1 MLQAPILPV
10 AIIIAIAA
18 VHRELHPGTVEA
30 GWRGQ
35 RLFPFLAIVVV
46 IV

>member
-18 VHRELHPGTVEA
+18 VHRELHPGTC
-30 GWRGQ
+30 WTSQ
-35 RLFPFLAIVVV
+35 IS
-46 IV
+46 